1 MYRHML
7 LVTFSLLASVSLAT
21 AQTPA
26 ETPPS
31 TAPATNAS
39 EAMEEARTGDH
50 WTYEA
55 RDEIT
60 GELKST
66 LTQTVTDAS
75 ENEISIRVSWLGSAN
90 TAFFTYDRSWNV
102 KNSGVW
108 RYAPGDGTG
117 ISAPLAVGKS
127 WRFKSNDVN
136 TAASANF
143 TRSGTS
149 KVTAKE
155 SVTTGA
161 GTFETYKIETSLQGV
176 NTKNPANKVQLVQ
189 TTWYAPEINHWVK
202 RSYELRIDGRVREKS
217 SLELV
222 DYGRR

>member
-1 MYRHML
+1 MLRRTL
-7 LVTFSLLASVSLAT
+7 LVTISLLASLDLA
-21 AQTPA
+21 AAETPA

-31 TAPATNAS
+31 TAPATSAAQ
-39 EAMEEARTGDH
+39 AMEDVQTGDH

-60 GELKST
+60 GDLKST
-66 LTQTVTDAS
+66 LTQTVTDVSA
-75 ENEISIRVSWLGSAN
+75 NDISIRVSWLGSAN
-90 TAFFTYDRSWNV
+90 TGYYTYDRSWNV
-102 KNSGVW
+102 KSNGAW

-117 ISAPLAVGKS
+117 VSAPLAVGKS
-127 WRFKSNDVN
+127 WQIKSNDINAPTGVN
-136 TAASANF
+136 LN
-143 TRSGTS
+143 RSGTS

-161 GTFETYKIETSLQGV
+161 GTFDAYKIETSLQGV
-176 NTKNPANKVQLVQ
+176 NTKNPANKMQLVQ
-189 TTWYAPEINHWVK
+189 TTWYAPEIDHWVK
-202 RSYELRIDGRVREKS
+202 RTYELRINGRVSDKS